1 MHNRLIG
8 FASCLIVLVLGGSAF
23 ARDTEDSP
31 EYKAWK
37 EWKAGATARM
47 RTEVTEGGTKTI
59 ATTTVTLKKKAAD
72 RLVLEMAISTE
83 VAGMKIEAPAAPMEV
98 PARRPKVPVDPKA
111 KETTGRETLTVN
123 GKKLECEWMQV
134 EKGSEVRK
142 TWTCK
147 DVPGGVVKETIRSEG
162 STTQSQV
169 LDWKGEKE

>member
-83 VAGMKIEAPAAPMEV
+83 VAGMKIRSTGRADGGTRPGGRKCPLIQK
-98 PARRPKVPVDPKA
+98 PKRRPG
-111 KETTGRETLTVN
+111 GR
-123 GKKLECEWMQV
+123 
-134 EKGSEVRK
+134 
-142 TWTCK
+142 
-147 DVPGGVVKETIRSEG
+147 P
-162 STTQSQV
+162 
-169 LDWKGEKE
+169 